1 MAKKRR
7 KQIMYMAVELDE
19 FEFCRVYF
27 DDINSL
33 SIWSGIPVT
42 ELRYY
47 LRYNFI
53 DFKKNVRYIK
63 VIY

>member
-1 MAKKRR
+1 
-7 KQIMYMAVELDE
+7 MYMAVELDE